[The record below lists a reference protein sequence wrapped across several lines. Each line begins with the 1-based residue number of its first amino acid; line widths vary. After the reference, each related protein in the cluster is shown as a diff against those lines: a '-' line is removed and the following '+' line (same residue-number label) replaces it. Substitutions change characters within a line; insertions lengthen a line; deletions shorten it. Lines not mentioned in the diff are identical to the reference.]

1 MYSRW
6 KVQWA
11 ALLGEA
17 VTRPGM
23 LLEAYSRFHDYSIG
37 NQVAA
42 LFQCLARNI
51 KPGPLA
57 SFGKWKELG
66 RSVKTGEKAI
76 WLCMPLAIVK
86 PKDPDDPKSEIVS
99 YRHFIWKPRWFVLS
113 QTEGKPYEPE
123 SIPSWS
129 KEEALGKLEIKEVP
143 FVELDGNIQGYA
155 KGRTIAVSPL
165 AEVPTKTLFHELGHV
180 LLGHTKEGETREGV
194 DLPINLREAEAEC
207 VALICSDAL
216 ELPGGDYCR
225 GYINHWYGLGNPIPE
240 ASAMKIFGEADA
252 ILRAGRI

>member
-1 MYSRW
+1 M
-6 KVQWA
+6 
-11 ALLGEA
+11 
-17 VTRPGM
+17 
-23 LLEAYSRFHDYSIG
+23 
-37 NQVAA
+37 
-42 LFQCLARNI
+42 
-51 KPGPLA
+51 
-57 SFGKWKELG
+57 
-66 RSVKTGEKAI
+66 KTGEKAI

-86 PKDPDDPKSEIVS
+86 PKDPDDPNAEIVS